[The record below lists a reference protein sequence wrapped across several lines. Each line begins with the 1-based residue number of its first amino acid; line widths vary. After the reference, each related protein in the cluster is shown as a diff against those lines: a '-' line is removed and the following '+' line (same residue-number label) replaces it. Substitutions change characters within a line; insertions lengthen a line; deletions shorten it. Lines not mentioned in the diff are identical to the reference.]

1 MPFSTYARLGEAL
14 KTLQISLKLESFVAP
29 IPLVVSGHL
38 REEIDFVQ
46 EWAGLPQSEFAICES
61 LIYPI
66 LKEVWKHYPEFKI
79 WSHEPL
85 KFDEDLCGTPD
96 YFLARRSPLGTPV
109 IEEPY
114 LLVVEAKKDDFDWG
128 WAQCLA
134 EMVAATKLNHWP
146 EQVMYGIATNGRSWQ
161 FGKLE
166 GGVLTQDP
174 RFFGWLPL
182 EEVCA
187 AVNFM
192 FEQCRQQLKAYAGAA

>member
-1 MPFSTYARLGEAL
+1 MPFSSYTSLGP
-14 KTLQISLKLESFVAP
+14 TLTAFDVTWNLDSFVDP
-29 IPLVVSGHL
+29 IPHTVSGHL

-46 EWAGLPQSEFAICES
+46 HWSGLPKSESAICES
-61 LIYPI
+61 LIYPF
-66 LKEVWKHYPEFKI
+66 LKEVWKQYPEFKL
-79 WSHEPL
+79 WSHEPMR
-85 KFDEDLCGTPD
+85 FDDDLAGTPD
-96 YFLARRSPLGTPV
+96 YFLARRSKYGTPV

-134 EMVAATKLNHWP
+134 AMMAANKLNRWP
-146 EQVMYGIATNGRSWQ
+146 EQVMYGIATTGRMWQ

-166 GGVLTQDP
+166 LGRLTIDP

-187 AVNFM
+187 AINFV
-192 FEQCRQQLKAYAGAA
+192 FEQCRQQLKVYAGAA